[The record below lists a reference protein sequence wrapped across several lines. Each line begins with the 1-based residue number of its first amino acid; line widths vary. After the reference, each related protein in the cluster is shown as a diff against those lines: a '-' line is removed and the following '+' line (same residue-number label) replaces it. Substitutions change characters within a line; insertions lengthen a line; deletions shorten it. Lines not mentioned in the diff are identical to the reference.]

1 MISRAVSPLA
11 LLLLPLL
18 FGCPPPRRVL
28 VAQVSAPSA
37 PVADA
42 LVAAECPDHTAG
54 AAGRTDASGT
64 ATLEVLADPDPATC
78 EVTVAKPGYR
88 TLRRGGPRT
97 CEKAEGCPPNRYDLE
112 PEGGQ
117 P

>member
-1 MISRAVSPLA
+1 MMIARFAPLA
-11 LLLLPLL
+11 LLLAPLL
-18 FGCPPPRRVL
+18 LGCPPPRRVL

-88 TLRRGGPRT
+88 TVRRRGPST
-97 CEKAEGCPPNRYDLE
+97 CAKAEGCAPNRYELE
-112 PEGGQ
+112 PESR